1 MRHQGKWVRNPDGEK
16 TRRAIE
22 NRECKIDI
30 ANWYKPIEDY
40 ASHGTGFEN
49 GKKRIREYFDKEK
62 STDSRAK
69 FLKNEYGFGG
79 FGGPCKEP
87 HKIFDAQ
94 ANCFGKDNVI
104 KYYDTEMEEIKLVV
118 TWKELAE
125 TIDKMIREDR
135 C

>member
-1 MRHQGKWVRNPDGEK
+1 MKMYGMD
-16 TRRAIE
+16 
-22 NRECKIDI
+22 
-30 ANWYKPIEDY
+30 
-40 ASHGTGFEN
+40 
-49 GKKRIREYFDKEK
+49 FDKEK

-69 FLKNEYGFGG
+69 FLKKEYGWGG

-94 ANCFGKDNVI
+94 TNCFGKDNVI

-135 C
+135 Y